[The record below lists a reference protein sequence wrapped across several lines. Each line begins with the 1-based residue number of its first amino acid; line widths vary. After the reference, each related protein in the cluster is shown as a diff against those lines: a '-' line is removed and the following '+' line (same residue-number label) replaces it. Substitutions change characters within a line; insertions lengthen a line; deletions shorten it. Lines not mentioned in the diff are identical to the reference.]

1 VYRRVV
7 RWKGYAATP
16 EESVA
21 RNSMASLMLWVV
33 PAACFAVALA
43 FWANSL
49 ALQGAALLFGTFY
62 ILAYRRLV
70 RFRVPPWLVVR
81 APRDESVARRAGAG

>member
-1 VYRRVV
+1 
-7 RWKGYAATP
+7 
-16 EESVA
+16 
-21 RNSMASLMLWVV
+21 V

-43 FWANSL
+43 FWGNSL
-49 ALQGAALLFGTFY
+49 ALQAAALVFGIFY

-70 RFRVPPWLVVR
+70 RFRVPGWLVVR